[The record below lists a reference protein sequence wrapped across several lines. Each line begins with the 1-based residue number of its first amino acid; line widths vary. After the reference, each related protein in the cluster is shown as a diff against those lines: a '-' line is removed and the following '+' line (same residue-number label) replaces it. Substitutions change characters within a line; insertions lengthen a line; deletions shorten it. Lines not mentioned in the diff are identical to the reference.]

1 LGCFLPA
8 IELEVRQRTA
18 VAVGV
23 VAGDSPDWDLGMV
36 GIALWEWMR
45 SSAVSA
51 RGRTL
56 ISRLSRRDVEDEES
70 QAQGFRTA
78 VAFVLWFYP
87 RIGSQHVEDAFRV
100 TIR

>member
-1 LGCFLPA
+1 VGVDA
-8 IELEVRQRTA
+8 IECCFS
-18 VAVGV
+18 
-23 VAGDSPDWDLGMV
+23 AGYG
-36 GIALWEWMR
+36 
-45 SSAVSA
+45 
-51 RGRTL
+51 GRTL

-87 RIGSQHVEDAFRV
+87 QIGSQHVEDAFRV